1 MFLQPPFH
9 PQFPFPGGGGQPGM
23 SPIHQKAVS
32 LIGRTVGISLRNG
45 QGVSGVLCSVR
56 DRQLFV
62 MQYLY
67 QSQFATF
74 HYDLSNV
81 ADINPFPRCQPGPL
95 Y

>member
-1 MFLQPPFH
+1 MFLQPPFL

-32 LIGRTVGISLRNG
+32 LIGRTVGVSLRNG

-56 DRQLFV
+56 GRQIFLLQF
-62 MQYLY
+62 LY

-81 ADINPFPRCQPGPL
+81 ADINPFPRCQHGPV